1 MSVLIKQARIID
13 PTSSHH
19 QQVRDLLIE
28 DGKIVKIASE
38 IRDKTDEVIIGED
51 LHVSQGWVDL
61 KADFCEPGNEHKET
75 LESGA
80 QAAERGG
87 FTHVCLVPSTTP
99 AVDNKAQ
106 VEFIQGKNHF
116 SPTRIMPMGC
126 ISAHHEGK
134 ELAEMYD
141 MHLSGAVMFTD
152 DNLHVSTGLLYR
164 ALMYI
169 KNFGG
174 KIMVTAND
182 NSLSKNGM
190 VNEGRASTETGLKAI
205 PAIAE
210 IIDIERNLSLVAYTQ
225 SALHISGISTGQ
237 GLELIRQAKKSGL
250 PVTADVHVN
259 QLLFNEST
267 VLGFDSNY
275 KAMPPYRSEDD
286 RLALWHGIMD
296 GTIDAIVSDHRPAH
310 SDDKEVEFD
319 YAAFGNITLETLFPA
334 LVSCAQ
340 FDLQAVVHC
349 LNQGPRRILG
359 LHAATIE
366 EDAKADLTIF
376 SLKETTSIE
385 KDTLFS
391 LSKNTPFLGTE
402 LQGRVVGVVNQ
413 GRYSIVLATEE
424 NA

>member
-19 QQVRDLLIE
+19 GQVRDLLIE
-28 DGKIVKIASE
+28 DGKIVKIAAE
-38 IRDKTDEVIIGED
+38 ITDKTDEVIAGDD

-87 FTHVCLVPSTTP
+87 FTHVCVVPSTNP
-99 AVDNKAQ
+99 PVDNKAQ
-106 VEFIQGKNHF
+106 VEFIQGKNQF
-116 SPTRIMPMGC
+116 SPTRILPLGC

-141 MHLSGAVMFTD
+141 MSLSGAVMFTD
-152 DNLHVSTGLLYR
+152 DNKHISTGLLYR
-164 ALMYI
+164 ALLYVQ
-169 KNFGG
+169 NFGG

-182 NSLSKNGM
+182 TSLSKNGM
-190 VNEGRASTETGLKAI
+190 VNEGQASTETGLKSI

-210 IIDIERNLSLVAYTQ
+210 ILDIERNLSLVEYTK
-225 SALHISGISTGQ
+225 SGLHISGISTAA
-237 GLELIRQAKKSGL
+237 GLDLIRKAKKSGL

-259 QLLFNEST
+259 QLLFNETT

-275 KAMPPYRSEDD
+275 KVMPPYRSEQD
-286 RLALWHGIMD
+286 RQALWAGVMD

-319 YAAFGNITLETLFPA
+319 YAAFGNVTLEILFPA
-334 LVSCAQ
+334 LASCAE
-340 FDLQAVVHC
+340 FDLQAVLNC
-349 LNQGPRRILG
+349 LNHGPRRILG
-359 LHAATIE
+359 LQAPSIE
-366 EDAKADLTIF
+366 ENIKADLTIF
-376 SLKETTSIE
+376 SLKETTHVE
-385 KDTLFS
+385 FNTLFS
-391 LSKNTPFLGTE
+391 LSKNTPFLGAE